1 MILTGP
7 LGNIRNN
14 IELKLTKL
22 SSISKV
28 TRFQFINESN

>member
-14 IELKLTKL
+14 IEFTEL
-22 SSISKV
+22 SSINKV
-28 TRFQFINESN
+28 TRFQFRNESN